1 MASAISSRTK
11 SRGSSRRS
19 GLMSDI
25 NVVPYIDVMLVLLVI
40 FMVTAPLLPPG
51 TIDLPKVGKS
61 NIQPNA
67 FIEVQISA
75 KGDVLLKAMNMVNGA
90 SSGAGVSGEAKIE
103 FSELASSIK
112 KLRGA
117 ADVPVVISADKSV
130 KYETVMKAMDELQ
143 KENISR
149 VGLMVKKQ

>member
-1 MASAISSRTK
+1 MSSRTK

-19 GLMSDI
+19 RLMSDI

-61 NIQPNA
+61 NPQPDA
-67 FIEVQISA
+67 FIEVQIGA
-75 KGDVLLKAMNMVNGA
+75 KGDVVLKAMNMAA
-90 SSGAGVSGEAKIE
+90 STGVSGEAKIN
-103 FSELASSIK
+103 FTELASSIK

-130 KYETVMKAMDELQ
+130 KYELVMKAMDELQ
-143 KENISR
+143 KENVSR
-149 VGLMVKKQ
+149 VGLMVKK

>member
-1 MASAISSRTK
+1 MSSRTR

-19 GLMSDI
+19 RLMSDI

-61 NIQPNA
+61 NPRPDA
-67 FIEVQISA
+67 FIEVQIGA
-75 KGDVLLKAMNMVNGA
+75 KGDVVLKAMNMG
-90 SSGAGVSGEAKIE
+90 SAGVSGEARVN
-103 FSELASSIK
+103 FVDLASGIK
-112 KLRGA
+112 KLRGV

-130 KYETVMKAMDELQ
+130 RYEIVMKAMDELQ

-149 VGLMVKKQ
+149 VGLMVKK

>member
-1 MASAISSRTK
+1 MSSRTS
-11 SRGSSRRS
+11 SRSSRRS
-19 GLMSDI
+19 RLMSDI

-61 NIQPNA
+61 NPRPDA
-67 FIEVQISA
+67 FIEVQIGA
-75 KGDVLLKAMNMVNGA
+75 KGDVLLKAMNMG
-90 SSGAGVSGEAKIE
+90 SGVSGEAKVN
-103 FSELASSIK
+103 FNELASGIK
-112 KLRGA
+112 KLRGV

-130 KYETVMKAMDELQ
+130 RYEIVMKAMDELQ